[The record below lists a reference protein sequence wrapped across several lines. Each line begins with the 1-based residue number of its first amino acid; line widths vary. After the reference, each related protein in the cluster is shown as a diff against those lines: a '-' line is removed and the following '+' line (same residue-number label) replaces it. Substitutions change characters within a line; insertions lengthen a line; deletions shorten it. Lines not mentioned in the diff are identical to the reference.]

1 MPSSALQYLVGS
13 TWTPESNLV
22 RFSLVDSLHYP
33 MVLVATV
40 SNPGNSKETVYTRYQ
55 AVRLIDQN
63 SNRII
68 FYGKIETLVPSYTGY
83 YGESVELTAR
93 DNLQELLKNTI
104 NEQATYSSSVNRSD
118 VINDIINGGGSGEF
132 TAHAWSG
139 NISTSDA
146 VKFKPS
152 TTAAA
157 GGECDR
163 DFTNSSRNALSVIED
178 FAKADPQDGSN
189 SHQANR
195 DFFLDTTFNKV
206 ESDTSGVAAP
216 ALHYFSR
223 GTLPDTPQTKGLTLE
238 KGGIEAA
245 QTTGV
250 LADFSFPRNASEMI
264 TKARLEWIDKAAE
277 KQHTTLNVI
286 LIHHGAPSSGAF
298 AVGGTITWNTN
309 KTAKIEGVSS
319 DNRSLLISES
329 AAGNTTWLDTISRPA
344 ASGGGYSISDGTRT
358 ATVNATDASTPGS
371 LRDAIGQDIE
381 VVIKKLD
388 IEKKEEIVALGISN
402 LQQSG
407 GEVVRGTLRCV
418 KWPTHKITDT
428 HTGGASST
436 TLTDSNA
443 TFLDNG
449 IRIGD
454 EVVNVTDSVTG
465 LITGVTQTT
474 ITTSGSPDMSWANGN
489 TYAVYIP
496 NRAGHVIYTKGFG
509 ISDIGDQ
516 NALVTR
522 ISYEEGPAS
531 QVATLEVV
539 MHTTGHTGE
548 ALPKGS
554 TVRGKELSEDANF
567 AATKKLGNR
576 DVSTLSWSYTGAFTS
591 PTAHQVD
598 WSGGTLTLS
607 DKRTFTI
614 SAGNSGAISSSEY
627 LYFDIDTPT
636 VFVSTP
642 TIADVMGIDTL
653 LIAKFTRATS
663 GTTPEFIA
671 FGTISTTMQVDGT
684 GLSLPTDIRGWTT
697 DQVFSSASATQ
708 VNWAAGTITLS
719 DGSTTYSI
727 SAGNT
732 GTMSARTYIY
742 IDPSV
747 STTVLQT
754 TTTAGTAVGAGKIM
768 VATAQNST
776 SEAKLFLF
784 SGAATAKFSGPDIE
798 ANSIGANQ
806 ITAGSITATLIEA
819 NTITA
824 NEITANTIDTGQLA
838 AGSVEADIIDSNAVI
853 AEKIASN
860 AVIAAKIQ
868 AGAITA
874 VKLEADMV
882 LSTNI
887 IAGNASP
894 GARWV
899 LNSSGITGYNSSNA
913 AQVQLMTTASAVG
926 GSIYVG
932 GATTKAVMDISGIG
946 IIGNVTSSFS
956 LRDTVGGT
964 IYGSL
969 GMSATEVS
977 LFGLGKILKL
987 ATSSGSDN
995 IIIDAAGDVVVD
1007 NDILP
1012 NTTDTYQLGN
1022 STKVWEDCYVNDIRS
1037 INRIFPGASDLGIGS
1052 TMFPILDS
1060 AYSLG
1065 VQTSKQ
1071 WANVW
1076 ADLVNGSDIMIANKW
1091 RMLES
1096 ELYEGYPEG
1105 WAVGHSEEWLDGKSL
1120 WKERDMIGKAKPTF
1134 VVTDDFIEYRGRKI
1148 TVEKL
1153 DKLLSLVD

>member
-1 MPSSALQYLVGS
+1 MASSQLQYLVSS
-13 TWTPESNLV
+13 TWQPENNLI
-22 RFSLVDSLHYP
+22 RLTLTDSLHNP
-33 MVLVATV
+33 MMLEAIIGNPENVREVAY
-40 SNPGNSKETVYTRYQ
+40 ERYAQ
-55 AVRLIDQN
+55 VRLIDLN

-68 FYGKIETLVPSYTGY
+68 FYGKVEVTKPSYTGY
-83 YGESVELTAR
+83 YGETVTITAR

-104 NEQATYSSSVNRSD
+104 NEKAAYANNTYSSSV
-118 VINDIINGGGSGEF
+118 IEDIINGGSSNEF
-132 TAHAWSG
+132 SAHAWPG
-139 NISTSDA
+139 NIGTSDTA
-146 VKFKPS
+146 KFKQS
-152 TTAAA
+152 ATNA
-157 GGECDR
+157 GATKRLDR
-163 DFTNSSRNALSVIED
+163 NLKKSNRNALRTIQD
-178 FAKADPQDGSN
+178 FALDDPQDGGN
-189 SHQANR
+189 NLFGR
-195 DFFLDTTFNKV
+195 DFYLDTEFNKV
-206 ESDTSGVAAP
+206 ASDTSGVAQP
-216 ALHYFSR
+216 DLHYFSR
-223 GTLPDTPQTKGLTLE
+223 GAVPVTPQTKGLTLE
-238 KGGIEAA
+238 FQGTPAN
-245 QTTGV
+245 QV
-250 LADFSFPRNASEMI
+250 LPAKPNYEFPRTSAEI
-264 TKARLEWIDKAAE
+264 VTKARVEWVTKTEDGSQVNE
-277 KQHTTLNVI
+277 VTCI
-286 LIHHGAPSSGAF
+286 LIHHGGASSGTFSA
-298 AVGGTITWNTN
+298 GGIITWDTN
-309 KTAKIEGVSS
+309 KTATIEKVHG
-319 DNRSLLISES
+319 NSLIISNN
-329 AAGNTTWLDTISRPA
+329 GNDTWLDTIC
-344 ASGGGYSISDGTRT
+344 GEEISDGTRT
-358 ATVNATDASTPGS
+358 ATVNAVNASTPGS
-371 LRDAIGQDIE
+371 IRENIKMDTELVVKGLELDEKSAVIDRALRI
-381 VVIKKLD
+381 
-388 IEKKEEIVALGISN
+388 

-407 GEVVRGTLRCV
+407 DEVIRGTIHV
-418 KWPTHKITDT
+418 ASGWPTHKISDT
-428 HTGGASST
+428 HTGGASTT
-436 TLTDSNA
+436 TLTDSDA

-474 ITTSGSPDMSWANGN
+474 ITTSGSPSMSWANGD
-489 TYAVYIP
+489 TYAVYVP
-496 NRAGHVIYTKGFG
+496 NRAGHVVYTKGFPV
-509 ISDIGDQ
+509 SDIADQ
-516 NALVTR
+516 NALITR
-522 ISYEEGPAS
+522 IVYEEGPGIQNAAMEIVLH
-531 QVATLEVV
+531 VA
-539 MHTTGHTGE
+539 GHVGE
-548 ALPKGS
+548 GLPKGNQ
-554 TVRGKELSEDANF
+554 TRTIRTGEDANF
-567 AATKKLGNR
+567 ASPGQSGER

-614 SAGNSGAISSSEY
+614 SAGNSGTIAASEY

-636 VFVSTP
+636 VFISTP
-642 TIADVMGIDTL
+642 TITDVIGIDTL

-663 GTTPEFIA
+663 GTVPEFVA
-671 FGTISTTMQVDGT
+671 FGTISTTLQIDGT

-697 DQVFSSASATQ
+697 DQAFSSASATQ

-727 SAGNT
+727 GAGNT

-742 IDPSV
+742 IDPNV
-747 STTVLQT
+747 STTAFQT
-754 TTTAGTAVGAGKIM
+754 TTTAATAVGSSKIM

-776 SEAKLFLF
+776 SEAKFFVF
-784 SGAATAKFSGPDIE
+784 SGAAAAKFSGPDIE

-806 ITAGSITATLIEA
+806 ITAGSITATQIDS

-824 NEITANTIDTGQLA
+824 NEIVANTIDTGQLA
-838 AGSVEADIIDSNAVI
+838 AGAVEADIIDSNAVI
-853 AEKIASN
+853 AD
-860 AVIAAKIQ
+860 KIQ

-874 VKLEADMV
+874 VKLESDLV
-882 LSTNI
+882 LSTNM

-899 LNSSGITGYNSSNA
+899 LNSSGITGYNSSNV

-926 GSIYVG
+926 GSIHVG
-932 GATTKAVMDISGIG
+932 GATTAAVLNVSGVS
-946 IIGNVTSSFS
+946 IIGNVTSALT
-956 LRDTVGGT
+956 LRASDTFGAT
-964 IYGSL
+964 IEGYM
-969 GMSATEVS
+969 GMSADEVIIAATGIS
-977 LFGLGKILKL
+977 KDLKL
-987 ATSSGSDN
+987 LAPTTGSD
-995 IIIDAAGDVVVD
+995 IILDAAGDVVVD

-1022 STKVWEDCYVNDIRS
+1022 SNKVWEDCYVNDIRS

-1105 WAVGHSEEWLDGKSL
+1105 WAVGHSEEWIDGKSL